1 VSLTQ
6 RRTLVFG
13 PAYLDRV
20 VLVDRPLIDPAVG
33 GVIDR
38 SVLGRLDHD
47 GVRQRFGE
55 PLPSTLDPMN
65 LDMRDND
72 KWPVLLIHSHPE
84 FDIELELPPGWP
96 GPDGTIWNVDW
107 RDYKPRDRVRR
118 VVRPLSWRDE
128 LGGMGAGYAKALGGD
143 LTWIAGEEGDRT
155 SGEVARLLDDQG
167 IAHRPLHAPH
177 RFGEWTLLITSGEFG
192 DKLAVGVRN
201 NQDVD
206 VSFEPY
212 RDEPCDLLV
221 AASMTNKRAASAL
234 KGKNARVRFFA
245 PARRNMTDVEP
256 RVSQFAKHFDILCCN
271 KGEWEVLAD
280 REEIA
285 WRLSILAVTDGPRG
299 AEIRYTTP
307 QGEAGRLE
315 VPAFPRQHP
324 PKDTNRAGE
333 AFASTLVTT
342 LLDGGWTPGT
352 TEDDLIRRATERA
365 TAAAALVLDRVDFG
379 FPTSQEID
387 RAIAAGVV

>member
-1 VSLTQ
+1 MTP
-6 RRTLVFG
+6 RKTLVFG

-33 GVIDR
+33 GVVDR
-38 SVLGRLDHD
+38 SVLGRLDVD
-47 GVRQRFGE
+47 GVRQQLSR
-55 PLPSTLDPMN
+55 PHPHSLDPLN
-65 LDMRDND
+65 LDRRDD
-72 KWPVLLIHSHPE
+72 DRWPVLLIHPHPE
-84 FDIELELPPGWP
+84 FDIELELPNDWP

-107 RDYKPRDRVRR
+107 RNYKARDRTCR
-118 VVRPLSWRDE
+118 VVRPISWRDD
-128 LGGMGAGYAKALGGD
+128 LGGMGAGYAKALGGK

-155 SGEVARLLDDQG
+155 SGEVARLLEAQG
-167 IAHRPLHAPH
+167 IVQRPIHAPQ

-206 VSFEPY
+206 VSFDPF

-245 PARRNMTDVEP
+245 PARRNMTDIEP
-256 RVSQFAKHFDILCCN
+256 RVSQFAKNIDILCCN
-271 KGEWEVLAD
+271 QGEWEALED
-280 REEIA
+280 REEVA

-315 VPAFPRQHP
+315 VPAFPRRHP

-333 AFASTLVTT
+333 AFASTLLTT
-342 LLDGGWTPGT
+342 LLDAGWTPGT
-352 TEDDLIRRATERA
+352 TEDALIHQAAVRAS
-365 TAAAALVLDRVDFG
+365 AAAALVLDRLDFG
-379 FPTSQEID
+379 FPTATEID
-387 RAIAAGVV
+387 EAVRAGEV